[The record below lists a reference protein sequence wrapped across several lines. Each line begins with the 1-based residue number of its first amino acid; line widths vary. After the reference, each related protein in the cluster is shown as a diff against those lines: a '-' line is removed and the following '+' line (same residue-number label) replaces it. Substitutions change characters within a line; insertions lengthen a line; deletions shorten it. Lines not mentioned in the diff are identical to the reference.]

1 MTYKIFCDES
11 NHLEYKEN
19 KTLSSNVMVLGAIC
33 INENES
39 INFSKHLKFLK
50 HKYNYKNEIKW
61 TKLFSS
67 KHDFYDELISSFFN
81 NTALKFRAILV
92 DNKQNLNHKI
102 YNEGDADQFY
112 YKAYFYVLKELLT
125 NCEKAKIYLDYKD
138 NKCGEKMKKLSHIL
152 EATFHKQKELSINT
166 IRSDES
172 HIIQLTDMFVGAIG
186 YKARTDIEHKS
197 YIKNHIIKSIE
208 NFTSYNL
215 SKGTPPWEDKFNIFK
230 FQPRTK

>member
-1 MTYKIFCDES
+1 MIYKIFCDES

-112 YKAYFYVLKELLT
+112 YKAYFYVLKELLA

-138 NKCGEKMKKLSHIL
+138 NKCGEKMKKLSRIL
-152 EATFHKQKELSINT
+152 TGIQDISGTDMEKIAKALGKKVEFFLNDEFIVPQINT
-166 IRSDES
+166 F
-172 HIIQLTDMFVGAIG
+172 M
-186 YKARTDIEHKS
+186 
-197 YIKNHIIKSIE
+197 
-208 NFTSYNL
+208 
-215 SKGTPPWEDKFNIFK
+215 
-230 FQPRTK
+230 